1 MRSFAIAVNT
11 RWTHVAGL
19 LAALA
24 GGCSPEDPRLDCP
37 GGVCSPPD
45 DLGVRPDAGT
55 HSDLGIRPIDTGPGH
70 QAVVSIAL
78 RPAMATLVHR
88 DNAPATE
95 TFRVVGILPD
105 GAEVGIGQPT
115 YTLAANRAAVLDGAT
130 GALRTTGEAGAT
142 LALGAEL
149 VVGGQT
155 LRATARAVVR
165 VERSAVGAGL
175 LPDVAARFAGTAVT
189 DPARAVLLHYPLDA
203 AVIPNNLAPID
214 VQWERGAPGDVFRV
228 RLRKPHV
235 DVSGYVTHTGAGF
248 DFRWSVTQALWRA
261 LLESDP
267 GDPLTVSVERWVAA
281 TNTHVAGPSVSLSVA
296 RAALSGSIYFW
307 DLSGGRI
314 ERIDAIT
321 AERTSAVPNPPPRPV
336 APDQGS
342 RCIAC
347 HTVSRDGR
355 YMSVE
360 MWGGDRAGAVFDLT
374 DTALRNDPAP
384 TVVAPQE
391 DRVWLF
397 STFSP
402 DSAYLA
408 VNRATGLRLL
418 RREGGGVYVDNTG
431 LPTTATAHPTW
442 SPDGNTIAVATNIV
456 GPWAVDFTAGDLG
469 LIPRTGET
477 TFGPPRV
484 VHRATSSPG
493 GTVDAHPSFSP
504 DGRWLAFQHGVH
516 SRSGDEH
523 GMRYPARLE
532 ILPADAMEGA
542 TPLVLSNASGDMDG
556 YWPNFSP
563 FNAGGY
569 YWLAFYSRR
578 DYGNAQ
584 AGTRGSRRRQI
595 WVTAVRNTPTSGSDP
610 SAVPYW
616 LPGQNPAVENI
627 SAQWAPIACRMNT
640 ERCTVSSECCSGTC
654 ERQPDGMYACQPP
667 PPAMCRRIGSSCSN
681 NADCCEGLFCVA
693 NVCGAPPG

>member
-1 MRSFAIAVNT
+1 VNT
-11 RWTHVAGL
+11 RWTYAAGL
-19 LAALA
+19 LAAFA

-37 GGVCSPPD
+37 GNVCSPTD
-45 DLGVRPDAGT
+45 DLGVRLDAGPRPDQGVNT
-55 HSDLGIRPIDTGPGH
+55 GLDVRPIDVGPGL
-70 QAVVSIAL
+70 QSVMSIAL

-88 DNAPATE
+88 DNTPATQV
-95 TFRVVGILPD
+95 FRVVGILPD
-105 GAEVGIGQPT
+105 NSEVGIGQAV
-115 YTLAANRAAVLDGAT
+115 YALAANRAATLDGAT
-130 GALRTTGEAGAT
+130 GELRTTGEAGGT
-142 LALGAEL
+142 LEIGAEFA
-149 VVGGQT
+149 VGGRM
-155 LRATARAVVR
+155 LRATARAEVR
-165 VERSAVGAGL
+165 VERTVVGAGL
-175 LPDVAARFAGTAVT
+175 LPDVAARFAGTPVT
-189 DPARAVLLHYPLDA
+189 DPARAVLLHYPLDG

-214 VQWERGAPGDVFRV
+214 VQWERGAAGDLFRV
-228 RLRKPHV
+228 RLRKPHA
-235 DVSGYVTHTGAGF
+235 DVSGYVTHAGAGF
-248 DFRWSVTQALWRA
+248 DFRWPVTQAVWRA
-261 LLESDP
+261 LLETDP
-267 GDPLTVSVERWVAA
+267 TEPLTVTVERWEASS
-281 TNTHVAGPSVSLSVA
+281 NTHVAGPTATLSVA

-321 AERTSAVPNPPPRPV
+321 AARASAVPNPPPRPV

-374 DTALRNDPAP
+374 DTNLGNDPAP

-402 DSAYLA
+402 DNAYLA

-418 RREGGGVYVDNTG
+418 RREGGGVYVEDTG
-431 LPTTATAHPTW
+431 LPTMATAHPTW
-442 SPDGNTIAVATNIV
+442 APDGNHIAVATNIV
-456 GPWAVDFTAGDLG
+456 GPWAVDFTAGDLA
-469 LIPRTGET
+469 LIPRTAET
-477 TFGPPRV
+477 TFGPPRI
-484 VHRATSSPG
+484 VHRAASTPG
-493 GTVDAHPSFSP
+493 GAVDAHPSFSP

-516 SRSGDEH
+516 SRSGDDM
-523 GMRYPARLE
+523 GTRYPARLE
-532 ILPADAMEGA
+532 IIPSDAAEGTA
-542 TPLVLSNASGDMDG
+542 PFPLTNASGDMDA

-595 WVTAVRNTPTSGSDP
+595 WVTAVRNNPVAGSDP

-667 PPAMCRRIGSSCSN
+667 PPAMCRRSGSSCSN
-681 NADCCEGLFCVA
+681 DADCCEGLFCVA

>member
-1 MRSFAIAVNT
+1 MSTRRTLPLAV
-11 RWTHVAGL
+11 AAL
-19 LAALA
+19 SLAAH
-24 GGCSPEDPRLDCP
+24 CSPEDPNLNNCPNGVCDPPADSGVRLD
-37 GGVCSPPD
+37 GGPAR
-45 DLGVRPDAGT
+45 DLGGGGLDVRP
-55 HSDLGIRPIDTGPGH
+55 LDTGPGFM
-70 QAVVSIAL
+70 AVQSIAL
-78 RPAMATLVHR
+78 RPATATLVHR
-88 DNAPATE
+88 DDMPATQV
-95 TFRVVGILPD
+95 FSVVGLRAD
-105 GAEVGIGQPT
+105 GSEVPIGQPT
-115 YTLAANRAAVLDGAT
+115 LTLPANRAATLDNAT
-130 GALRTTGEAGAT
+130 ATLRTTGEAGAVLT
-142 LALGAEL
+142 LGAEF

-155 LRATARAVVR
+155 LRATAQATVR
-165 VERSAVGAGL
+165 VERTAVGPGL
-175 LPDVAARFAGTAVT
+175 LPDVATRFAGAATT
-189 DPARAVLLHYPLDA
+189 DPMRAVQLRYPLDG

-214 VQWERGAPGDVFRV
+214 VQWEGGAAGDLFRV
-228 RLRKPHV
+228 RLRKPNV

-248 DFRWSVTQALWRA
+248 RFNWTPSQALWRA

-267 GDPLTVSVERWVAA
+267 GDPLTVTVERWEAA
-281 TNTHVAGPSVSLSVA
+281 SNAHIAGPTATLNVA

-321 AERTSAVPNPPPRPV
+321 AARASAVPSPPPRPT

-374 DTALRNDPAP
+374 DTNLSNDPAP
-384 TVVAPQE
+384 TVVAPQD

-402 DSAYLA
+402 DNAFLA
-408 VNRATGLRLL
+408 VNRGTGLRLL
-418 RREGGGVYVDNTG
+418 RREGGGVYVENTG
-431 LPTTATAHPTW
+431 LPTMATAHPTW
-442 SPDGNTIAVATNIV
+442 SPDGNAIAVATNIV
-456 GPWAVDFTAGDLG
+456 GPWAVDFTAGDLA
-469 LIPRTGET
+469 LIPRTAET
-477 TFGPPRV
+477 TFGAPRV
-484 VHRATSSPG
+484 IHRAASSPG
-493 GTVDAHPSFSP
+493 GMVDAHPSFSP
-504 DGRWLAFQHGVH
+504 DGRWIAFQHGVH
-516 SRSGDEH
+516 SRSGDDR
-523 GMRYPARLE
+523 GTRYPARLE
-532 ILPADAMEGA
+532 VLPADAMEGA
-542 TPLVLSNASGDMDG
+542 TPLPLTNASGDMDA

-595 WVTAVRNTPTSGSDP
+595 WVTAVRNSPTAGSDP

-627 SAQWAPIACRMNT
+627 SAQWAPIACRMNSQ
-640 ERCTVSSECCSGTC
+640 RCTVSSECCSGTC

-667 PPAMCRRIGSSCSN
+667 PPAMCRRAGTSCSN
-681 NADCCEGLFCVA
+681 DADCCEGLTCFA